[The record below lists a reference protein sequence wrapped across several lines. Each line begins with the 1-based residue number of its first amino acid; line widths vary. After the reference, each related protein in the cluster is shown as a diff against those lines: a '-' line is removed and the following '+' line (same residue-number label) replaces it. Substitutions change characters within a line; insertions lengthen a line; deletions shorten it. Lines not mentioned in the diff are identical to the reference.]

1 MKYIVPF
8 SKTVFGA
15 VFLFSF
21 VFAGGA
27 LMFEQFNIVALLILA
42 IGAFISFKVMM
53 SGWRSYTALTGTYAE
68 RKKKADLVAEKIRAK
83 GELRVM
89 RSKTKAAKTK
99 IDLENKKDALDK
111 RLKGFKDDFVDCQKF
126 GIKVGFL
133 EALTNKLRPGT
144 ADALASARQAE
155 LDQLKKKEQEQQKER
170 EERKRQRDEKR
181 EIRYR
186 RMQEKEEKEKRR
198 LQAQARKKEA
208 LIEQF
213 ENEVDTSVIS
223 SFKEGEA
230 CIGMPIEMMDFML
243 GAKFEKKES
252 ASASKTQLRCKYGR
266 GEKNQRGN
274 YTYKLEAVFEN
285 GFLKSY
291 KQL

>member
-1 MKYIVPF
+1 MKYIVPY

-15 VFLFSF
+15 VFLFGF
-21 VFAGGA
+21 VFGGGA
-27 LMFEQFNIVALLILA
+27 LMLGQFNIFALLFFA

-68 RKKKADLVAEKIRAK
+68 RI
-83 GELRVM
+83 
-89 RSKTKAAKTK
+89 
-99 IDLENKKDALDK
+99 K
-111 RLKGFKDDFVDCQKF
+111 RLKGFKDDFADCQKF

-144 ADALASARQAE
+144 ADALASARQAV
-155 LDQLKKKEQEQQKER
+155 LDQLKKKEREQQKEIEWR
-170 EERKRQRDEKR
+170 
-181 EIRYR
+181 
-186 RMQEKEEKEKRR
+186 KRR
-198 LQAQARKKEA
+198 LQAQAREKEA

-230 CIGMPIEMMDFML
+230 CIGMPIEMMDFVL
-243 GAKFEKKES
+243 GAKFEEKES

-274 YTYKLEAVFEN
+274 YTYELEAVFEN

>member
-1 MKYIVPF
+1 MKYIIPA
-8 SKTVFGA
+8 SKLVFGTVFLI
-15 VFLFSF
+15 VFVLSGI
-21 VFAGGA
+21 ASM
-27 LMFEQFNIVALLILA
+27 LEQFNVVALLVFT
-42 IGAFISFKVMM
+42 IGAFVSFKVMM
-53 SGWRSYTALTGTYAE
+53 SGWRSYAALTGTYAE
-68 RKKKADLVAEKIRAK
+68 RKKKGDLVAEQIRAK
-83 GELRVM
+83 GELQVLH
-89 RSKTKAAKTK
+89 SKTKATNIKT
-99 IDLENKKDALDK
+99 DLENEKDALDE
-111 RLKGFKDDFVDCQKF
+111 RLKGFKGDLADCQKF

-155 LDQLKKKEQEQQKER
+155 LDQLKKKEQEQQKAR
-170 EERKRQRDEKR
+170 EEKKRQKDEKR

-186 RMQEKEEKEKRR
+186 RLQEKEEKEKRR
-198 LQAQARKKEA
+198 LQALARDKEA
-208 LIEQF
+208 LTEQF

-223 SFKEGEA
+223 SFKKNKP

-252 ASASKTQLRCKYGR
+252 ASSSKTQLKCKYGR

-285 GFLKSY
+285 GYLKSY